1 MKDFQ
6 YFQPTEIRF
15 GRGRAAE
22 VGEVVARFGKRCLL
36 VTEPAASPLAP
47 IYKRVKQALESAKV
61 AVAHFDGVIPNPTVE
76 VVRAGSEM
84 ARDHQVDVTLGVGG
98 GSSMDTAKAIAVEC
112 THPGSC
118 FDYIWSSAQQPTEKT
133 LPVVVVTTTSGT
145 GSQVTQVAVVTNPEE
160 RYKAA
165 LYNERL
171 FPRAAVVDP
180 ELMVSLPR
188 RATASTGWDAFTH
201 AFEAYLHANSSPY
214 TDLLALEAIR
224 LIAHNLPLALAD
236 GGNLD
241 ARSAMAW
248 ADTLAGLCIANAG
261 VTLPHGM
268 AMAISG
274 FYPHIWHGQAL
285 AVTYPAFTRYTAPR
299 AVERFAT
306 IGRILDPALQHVSNV
321 RSAEGCCA
329 ALDAFMRDIGMWV
342 CLADYDVP
350 EAELPALA
358 EACLVLP
365 DYTNNP
371 RVATEAEILEI
382 LEVSHRH
389 S

>member
-1 MKDFQ
+1 
-6 YFQPTEIRF
+6 
-15 GRGRAAE
+15 
-22 VGEVVARFGKRCLL
+22 
-36 VTEPAASPLAP
+36 
-47 IYKRVKQALESAKV
+47 
-61 AVAHFDGVIPNPTVE
+61 
-76 VVRAGSEM
+76 
-84 ARDHQVDVTLGVGG
+84 
-98 GSSMDTAKAIAVEC
+98 
-112 THPGSC
+112 
-118 FDYIWSSAQQPTEKT
+118 
-133 LPVVVVTTTSGT
+133 
-145 GSQVTQVAVVTNPEE
+145 VTQVAVVTNPEE
-160 RYKAA
+160 RYKSA

-180 ELMVSLPR
+180 ELVVSLPR
-188 RATASTGWDAFTH
+188 GATASTGWDAFTH

-248 ADTLAGLCIANAG
+248 SDTLAGLCIANAG

-268 AMAISG
+268 GMAISG

-299 AVERFAT
+299 AVERFAAV
-306 IGRILDPALQHVSNV
+306 GRILDPALQHVSDE
-321 RSAEGCCA
+321 RAAEGCCA
-329 ALDAFMRDIGMWV
+329 AVDAFMKDIGMWA

-350 EAELPALA
+350 KAELPALA

-382 LEVSHRH
+382 LEVSHRR